1 MQGILEYWVWFL
13 WSIID
18 LLCIYKIIHVLFR
31 APKRKVR
38 KRIWIYLAFYVVIA
52 LCRPLVVV
60 GRGSVSTALGFVVV
74 LLYYVK
80 SFPVICECLQ
90 VQSKAYIFIHI
101 WLYEEMVA
109 FLSDTVLI
117 IFNEN
122 FPIFSEGNV
131 ITDYYTVIASCFIS
145 CVILCVVCIIQKLQ
159 NAGRANVRFH
169 ILSLKAC
176 IILSVVI
183 LFLSFMQIAVFMEP
197 KPYSDAALL
206 KMKISMIFLIV
217 STVCLIITLFTT
229 SKSNKTNRQM
239 AELLE
244 EQLKN
249 SVVYYNQ
256 LSKQDEELRSF
267 KHDVKNLLLGLHSML
282 ENQENEQVKE
292 YLERMKEMYQTGERR
307 YDSGNYLADALLTS
321 KAGVAAQCNT
331 TISLEG
337 TIPTGNISDVDM
349 CVFLTNALDNA
360 IEACEK
366 IEGNKTIS
374 IQSKTSNKNWVIEV
388 KNPTRDMV
396 KIDNNRMETT
406 KQNKELHG
414 YGLINMERVADR
426 YNGSIK
432 IYCEEKEF
440 TLRARFQFL

>member
-1 MQGILEYWVWFL
+1 
-13 WSIID
+13 
-18 LLCIYKIIHVLFR
+18 
-31 APKRKVR
+31 
-38 KRIWIYLAFYVVIA
+38 
-52 LCRPLVVV
+52 
-60 GRGSVSTALGFVVV
+60 
-74 LLYYVK
+74 
-80 SFPVICECLQ
+80 
-90 VQSKAYIFIHI
+90 
-101 WLYEEMVA
+101 
-109 FLSDTVLI
+109 
-117 IFNEN
+117 
-122 FPIFSEGNV
+122 
-131 ITDYYTVIASCFIS
+131 
-145 CVILCVVCIIQKLQ
+145 
-159 NAGRANVRFH
+159 
-169 ILSLKAC
+169 
-176 IILSVVI
+176 
-183 LFLSFMQIAVFMEP
+183 
-197 KPYSDAALL
+197 
-206 KMKISMIFLIV
+206 
-217 STVCLIITLFTT
+217 
-229 SKSNKTNRQM
+229 M

-292 YLERMKEMYQTGERR
+292 YLESMKEMYQTGERR

-321 KAGVAAQCNT
+321 KAGVAAQYNT

-366 IEGNKTIS
+366 IEGSKTILV
-374 IQSKTSNKNWVIEV
+374 QSKTSNKNWVIEI
-388 KNPTRDMV
+388 KNPTRDVV
-396 KIDNNRMETT
+396 KMDNNRMETT